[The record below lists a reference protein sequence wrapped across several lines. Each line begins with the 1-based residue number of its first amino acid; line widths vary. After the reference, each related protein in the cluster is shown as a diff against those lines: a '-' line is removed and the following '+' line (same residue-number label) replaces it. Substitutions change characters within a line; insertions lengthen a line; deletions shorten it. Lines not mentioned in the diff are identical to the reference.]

1 MKVQPLKV
9 RRSVERESR
18 RVPKHQ
24 LADLLAPGAFPKHHP
39 VAEST
44 QIKVFAVEDRTPLK
58 KTHLIP

>member
-18 RVPKHQ
+18 RVSEHQ
-24 LADLLAPGAFPKHHP
+24 LADLLVPAAFSKHHS

-44 QIKVFAVEDRTPLK
+44 QNKVFAGAERTP
-58 KTHLIP
+58 